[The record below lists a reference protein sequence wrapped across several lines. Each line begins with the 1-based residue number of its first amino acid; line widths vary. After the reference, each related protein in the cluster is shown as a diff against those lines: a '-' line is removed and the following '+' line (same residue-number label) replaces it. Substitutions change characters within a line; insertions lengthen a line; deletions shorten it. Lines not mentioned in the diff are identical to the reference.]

1 MKNKKEELLSQ
12 KVLKNISSLFLL
24 LKEQNE
30 PDLNLDRF
38 KLLGKEIKDREEFEK
53 EVDEFFSILT
63 RLIQDRKI
71 YKEELKVAEKIQ
83 EALIPDEAPEIEGFD
98 IFPYFKAA
106 RVVSGDYYDF
116 IPIASNLIGFTV
128 ADVSGKGLPGSLIM
142 SMARSVL
149 RFESQQNPF
158 PGLVLRHVSS
168 VLLKD
173 LKPGF
178 FITMVY
184 AILNTTSKV
193 LSVSSAG
200 HNPVLLFRKSEGEIQ
215 ELKPR
220 GVGIGIGDE
229 LFFEKHLFEEK
240 FFLQQGD
247 IYFMYT
253 DGLTEAMNESEE
265 EFGLERV
272 KEIILENSD
281 KSSKK
286 IVEEIIKEVESFR
299 KDAPQNDDITIL
311 CLKTK

>member
-1 MKNKKEELLSQ
+1 
-12 KVLKNISSLFLL
+12 
-24 LKEQNE
+24 
-30 PDLNLDRF
+30 
-38 KLLGKEIKDREEFEK
+38 
-53 EVDEFFSILT
+53 EVG
-63 RLIQDRKI
+63 
-71 YKEELKVAEKIQ
+71 
-83 EALIPDEAPEIEGFD
+83 GFD
-98 IFPYFKAA
+98 FFPYFKAA
-106 RVVSGDYYDF
+106 RIVSGDYYDF
-116 IPIASNLIGFTV
+116 IPIASNLMGFTV

-193 LSVSSAG
+193 LSISSAG

-247 IYFMYT
+247 IFFMYT
-253 DGLTEAMNESEE
+253 DGLTEAMNEAEE

-286 IVEEIIKEVESFR
+286 IVEEIIKDVESFR
-299 KDAPQNDDITIL
+299 KDALQNDDITIL